1 MPASPCALG
10 GALDNELAEALRARI
25 VCGSAENQMASV
37 SAGQALHDRG
47 VLYTPDRI
55 VNAGG
60 LIQAV
65 GKMSGYS
72 YERAKDKTCKI
83 FDATPLSSRSRR
95 NRSFRRPR
103 QLRRSLRSVSL
114 RHRTAGSG
122 CRSEAGRRARPA
134 RGRTGL
140 RIARRR
146 WPRRQLADSVSSA
159 LSPPSTAVRSRNV
172 RVLP

>member
-83 FDATPLSSRSRR
+83 FDATRAVLALAQEQVVPPAEAAETFAAERLAAAPHGRFWLPQRS
-95 NRSFRRPR
+95 
-103 QLRRSLRSVSL
+103 
-114 RHRTAGSG
+114 
-122 CRSEAGRRARPA
+122 RPA
-134 RGRTGL
+134 RT
-140 RIARRR
+140 AR
-146 WPRRQLADSVSSA
+146 PRPNR
-159 LSPPSTAVRSRNV
+159 PPHRPATVA
-172 RVLP
+172 